1 MFNTSNPANRTDC
14 ESCYNKANPAD
25 AECFETMSPTDIK
38 IIANK
43 FVPLNYFLNAW
54 LNSRID

>member
-1 MFNTSNPANRTDC
+1 
-14 ESCYNKANPAD
+14 
-25 AECFETMSPTDIK
+25 MSPTDIK